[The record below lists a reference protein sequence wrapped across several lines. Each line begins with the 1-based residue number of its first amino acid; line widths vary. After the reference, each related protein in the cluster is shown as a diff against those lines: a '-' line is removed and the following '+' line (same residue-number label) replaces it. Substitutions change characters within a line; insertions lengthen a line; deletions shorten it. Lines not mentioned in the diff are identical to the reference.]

1 MTINVVNFK
10 YQFSH
15 TKMAPLLNFRL
26 LLRFWSEWYMINW
39 YLIYRSGFRPS
50 HSTQDVLLYVVDCWR
65 KAIDERKFV
74 LTGFLDLTKAFDC
87 VNHCVLLDKL
97 AHYGVVHSSHTWF
110 ESYLSNQIQSRGV
123 ARII

>member
-1 MTINVVNFK
+1 
-10 YQFSH
+10 
-15 TKMAPLLNFRL
+15 
-26 LLRFWSEWYMINW
+26 MINW
-39 YLIYRSGFRPS
+39 YLIFYLSIWFS
-50 HSTQDVLLYVVDCWR
+50 LISFHVLLYVVDCWR

-74 LTGFLDLTKAFDC
+74 LMGFLDLTKAFDC